1 MSKKNP
7 LTFSEFEQSALFFH
21 QYPKPGKLE
30 IQATKPL
37 GNQRD
42 LALAYSPG
50 VAAPCLAIH
59 DNPMLAADYTA
70 RANLVGVIS
79 NGTAVL
85 GLGNIGPLASKP
97 VMEGKAVLFKK
108 FANIDVFDIE
118 IKADSVEEMVQAI
131 SVLEPTF
138 GGINLEDI
146 KAPECFDVEEQLRN
160 RLQIPVFHDDQHGT
174 AIIVAAAIL
183 NGLELAGKKLE
194 NVKIITS
201 GAGAAALACLNLLVR
216 LGAKRE
222 NIFVSDIEGVVY
234 QGREALMDKWKG
246 VYAQDTTA
254 RTLQDIIP
262 QADVFLGLSAA
273 GVLKPELLNLMND
286 NPLILALANP
296 TPEIMPDQAAS
307 IRPDAMIC
315 TGRSDFPNQV
325 NNVLCF
331 PHIFRGALDVGATAI
346 NEEMKLATVRAI
358 AALAR
363 EESSDIVARAY
374 SGEAQ
379 QFGPQ
384 YLIPS
389 PFDPRLILRIAP
401 AVAQAAMASGVATRP
416 IDNMEHYIDALNR
429 FVFRSG
435 MIMKPVFAAAKTA
448 QAKRVIYADGEDE
461 RVLRAAQVVL
471 EEHTAVPILI
481 GRPHVVTTRL
491 ERFGLKIKP
500 GVDFELINPEDDPRY
515 RDYVDLFLHYTSR
528 RGVTPEVARTIV
540 RTSTTAI
547 AALAVMRD
555 EADAMICGLGG
566 RFERNLQ
573 LVEQII
579 GLESQ
584 IKQFSALSLLISQS
598 GPLFLTDTYVNQD
611 PTEEELVE
619 IAALAAQELR
629 SFGIEPKIAFLS
641 HSNFGSKDS
650 PSARKMRM
658 AAELFHTLHPDIE
671 ADGEMHGDAAL
682 SQILRERALPTSRL
696 KTEANLL
703 IFPNLDAAN
712 ITLNVVKTTIDALHV
727 GPILLGSAR
736 PAHILTP
743 SVTSRGVVN
752 MTALAV
758 VEAHRRWQVLQVNHR
773 DQNTPDRPRRRRIVP
788 T

>member
-1 MSKKNP
+1 MSAKRKDK
-7 LTFSEFEQSALFFH
+7 LSEFDQAALFFH

-30 IQATKPL
+30 IHPTKPL

-59 DNPMLAADYTA
+59 DNPDLADHYTA

-118 IKADSVEEMVQAI
+118 ISATTVVEMVNAI
-131 SVLEPTF
+131 AALEPTF

-146 KAPECFDVEEQLRN
+146 KAPECFDVEERLRS
-160 RLQIPVFHDDQHGT
+160 RMKIPVFHDDQHGT

-183 NGLELAGKKLE
+183 NGLELAGKRLDSA
-194 NVKIITS
+194 KIVTS
-201 GAGAAALACLNLLVR
+201 GAGAAALACLDLLVR
-216 LGAKRE
+216 LGARRE

-234 QGREALMDKWKG
+234 QGREALMDKWKAA
-246 VYAQDTTA
+246 YAQDTKA
-254 RTLQDIIP
+254 RSLEDIIKG
-262 QADVFLGLSAA
+262 ADIFLGLSAG
-273 GVLKPELLNLMND
+273 GVLKPPLLQAMAEK
-286 NPLILALANP
+286 PLILALANP
-296 TPEIMPDQAAS
+296 TPEIMPDEARA
-307 IRPDAMIC
+307 IRPDAMVC

-346 NEEMKLATVRAI
+346 NEEMKMAAVRAI
-358 AALAR
+358 ADLAK
-363 EESSDIVARAY
+363 EESSDIAAKAY
-374 SGEAQ
+374 SGEAP
-379 QFGPQ
+379 QFGSH
-384 YLIPS
+384 YLIPA

-401 AVAQAAMASGVATRP
+401 AVAAAAMASDVARRP
-416 IDNMEHYIDALNR
+416 IDNMAHYIDELNR

-435 MIMKPVFAAAKTA
+435 MIMKPVFAAAKESGK
-448 QAKRVIYADGEDE
+448 QRVIYADGEDE

-471 EEHTAVPILI
+471 EEKIAVPVLV
-481 GRPHVVTTRL
+481 GRPLVVNSRL
-491 ERFGLKIKP
+491 ARFGLKIKP

-515 RDYVDLFLHYTSR
+515 RDYVDLLLHYTGR
-528 RGVTPEVARTIV
+528 RGVTPDVARTIV

-547 AALAVMRD
+547 AALAVMRSD
-555 EADAMICGLGG
+555 ANAMICGLGG

-579 GLESQ
+579 GIEPRVR
-584 IKQFSALSLLISQS
+584 QFSSLSLLISQS
-598 GPLFLTDTYVNQD
+598 GPLFLTDPYVNQD
-611 PTEEELVE
+611 PSAEELVE
-619 IAALAAQELR
+619 IAWLAAQELR
-629 SFGIEPKIAFLS
+629 GFGLEPKIAFVS

-650 PSARKMRM
+650 QSATKMRR
-658 AAELFHTLHPDIE
+658 ATTLFHQYYPDIE
-671 ADGEMHGDAAL
+671 ADGEMHADAAL
-682 SQILRERALPTSRL
+682 SQALRDRALPHSRL
-696 KTEANLL
+696 NGEANLL
-703 IFPNLDAAN
+703 VFPNLDAAN
-712 ITLNVVKTTIDALHV
+712 ITLNVAKSTLDALHV

-736 PAHILTP
+736 PAHILTS

-758 VEAHRRWQVLQVNHR
+758 VEALHAEKKN
-773 DQNTPDRPRRRRIVP
+773 IS
-788 T
+788 